1 MELRPLSIL
10 QTAHNEQMSSTKP
23 MKKGFLCQYKVSV
36 TTGNC
41 NGASTQA
48 PIRMKFYGS
57 NGCTDF
63 HELIESET
71 HRVPFIKDQTDVFT
85 VQTYHVGQ
93 LTGVIIGHDQK
104 DMRQYHTKVSVVPI
118 HVDRL

>member
-10 QTAHNEQMSSTKP
+10 QTAHNEQMASMKP

-48 PIRMKFYGS
+48 PIRIKFYGS

-104 DMRQYHTKVSVVPI
+104 DMRKCFVEAIILPI
-118 HVDRL
+118 DGEHL